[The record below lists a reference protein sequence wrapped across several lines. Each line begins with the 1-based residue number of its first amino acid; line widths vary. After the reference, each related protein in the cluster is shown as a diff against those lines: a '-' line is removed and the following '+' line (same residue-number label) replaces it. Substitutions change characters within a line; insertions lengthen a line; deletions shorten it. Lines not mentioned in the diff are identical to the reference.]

1 MLGRASIRSHLTN
14 SSDEMEHCE
23 GGSDDMGVVKYVMCF
38 RAQEDGVGMMSL
50 RSFTYILI

>member
-23 GGSDDMGVVKYVMCF
+23 GGSDDMDVVKYVMCF
-38 RAQEDGVGMMSL
+38 RAQEDVVGMMSL